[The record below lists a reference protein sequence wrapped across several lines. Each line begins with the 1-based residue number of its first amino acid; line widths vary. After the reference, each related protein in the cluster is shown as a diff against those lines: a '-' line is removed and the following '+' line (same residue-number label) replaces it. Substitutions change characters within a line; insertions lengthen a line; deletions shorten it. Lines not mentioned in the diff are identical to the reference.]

1 MHSALNDESGTKCH
15 CILSTVAIQVGT
27 SLIADARVHDICKL
41 HSIPTSTRSTRT
53 RPLRQHF
60 FVLLFAAFAMVSNKT
75 RKIAALTWI
84 SKLADRVTKNPAK
97 LEKIAKNKKYRQWL
111 QEDENPLT
119 M

>member
-1 MHSALNDESGTKCH
+1 
-15 CILSTVAIQVGT
+15 
-27 SLIADARVHDICKL
+27 
-41 HSIPTSTRSTRT
+41 
-53 RPLRQHF
+53 
-60 FVLLFAAFAMVSNKT
+60 MVSNKT